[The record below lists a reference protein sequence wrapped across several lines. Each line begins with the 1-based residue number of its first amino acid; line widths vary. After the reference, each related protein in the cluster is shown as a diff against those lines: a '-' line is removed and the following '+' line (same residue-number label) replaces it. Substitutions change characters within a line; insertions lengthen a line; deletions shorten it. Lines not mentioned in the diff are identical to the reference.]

1 MVFFEKLINSFK
13 KSERELL
20 RVKIF
25 LLSITF
31 YDEVLVIDL
40 QVKIVEVFHIW
51 RDINLMSDYKKLQ
64 EKPPEEH
71 KAPSTLT
78 SEQLEEM
85 KTSESGL
92 TSGEARIRLERDGP
106 NALPEVKVN
115 PFLKFLSY
123 YWGPMPAMIWSAII
137 IELARLA

>member
-1 MVFFEKLINSFK
+1 
-13 KSERELL
+13 
-20 RVKIF
+20 
-25 LLSITF
+25 
-31 YDEVLVIDL
+31 
-40 QVKIVEVFHIW
+40 
-51 RDINLMSDYKKLQ
+51 MSDYKKLQ

-92 TSGEARIRLERDGP
+92 TSGEARRRLERDGP